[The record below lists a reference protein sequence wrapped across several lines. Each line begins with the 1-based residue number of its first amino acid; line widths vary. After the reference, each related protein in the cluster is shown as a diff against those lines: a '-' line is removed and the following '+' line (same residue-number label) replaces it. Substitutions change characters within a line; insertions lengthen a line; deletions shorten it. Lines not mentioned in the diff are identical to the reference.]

1 MKKVISILMVLA
13 MTLVLFAG
21 CGNEPAGPGKEN
33 EQLHVD

>member
-21 CGNEPAGPGKEN
+21 PPVPAKKTN
-33 EQLHVD
+33 NSMLR